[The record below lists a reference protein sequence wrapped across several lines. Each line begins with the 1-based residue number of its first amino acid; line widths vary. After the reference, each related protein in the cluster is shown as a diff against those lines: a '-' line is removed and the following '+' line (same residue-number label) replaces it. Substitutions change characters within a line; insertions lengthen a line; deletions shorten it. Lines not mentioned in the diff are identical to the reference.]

1 MFFYKCVNLGKIFLN
16 EIYLFIFEKIMK
28 NITMVKV
35 GYFCMGQKMMWNELV
50 QSANITYDEPIKE
63 LVTKKSYL
71 PTYAYLP
78 THS

>member
-35 GYFCMGQKMMWNELV
+35 GYFCMGQKMM
-50 QSANITYDEPIKE
+50 
-63 LVTKKSYL
+63 
-71 PTYAYLP
+71 
-78 THS
+78 